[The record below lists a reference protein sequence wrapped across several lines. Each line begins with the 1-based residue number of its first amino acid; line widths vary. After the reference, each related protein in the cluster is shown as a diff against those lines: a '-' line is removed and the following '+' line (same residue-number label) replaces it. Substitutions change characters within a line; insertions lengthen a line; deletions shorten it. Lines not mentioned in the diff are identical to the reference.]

1 MRLNNQSGQVLI
13 GTAVAMVVLAG
24 FAGLAIDMGT
34 LRYQKRLHQ
43 TAADAAAIA
52 GAQNLSF
59 GSGVLAGGQAASAQ
73 NGFTDTDSGGGCTA
87 SGDTVGCV
95 SVAVN
100 NGPLTGPH
108 AADTKYVEAI
118 VSTIQPTYFMKI

>member
-1 MRLNNQSGQVLI
+1 MKFNKQSGQVLI

-34 LRYQKRLHQ
+34 LRYQKRVQQ
-43 TAADAAAIA
+43 TAADSAAIA
-52 GAQNLSF
+52 GAQNLDF
-59 GSGVLAGGQAASAQ
+59 GSGVVAGARAASAQ
-73 NGFTDTDSGGGCTA
+73 NGFTDTDSGGGCSS
-87 SGDTVGCV
+87 SGSTVGCV

-108 AADTKYVEAI
+108 A
-118 VSTIQPTYFMKI
+118 